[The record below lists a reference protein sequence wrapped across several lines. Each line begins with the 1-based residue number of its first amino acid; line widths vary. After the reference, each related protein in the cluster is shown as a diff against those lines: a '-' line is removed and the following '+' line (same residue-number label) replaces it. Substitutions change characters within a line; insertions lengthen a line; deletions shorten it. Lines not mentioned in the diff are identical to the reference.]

1 VSLTRNTVKGVL
13 AALCAGAAALP
24 LGACGRDEP
33 DLSNGKAMFVENCGS
48 CHELARAGTAGTQG
62 PSLDAAFQT
71 ALADGMD
78 RDTVQGIVHDQIL
91 HPRMGSIMPPGEEI
105 GVTGDDATDV
115 AAYVGYAAA
124 RGGDDEGALATAGLA
139 QAKSGEQ
146 IFTAAGCAGCHTFAP
161 AGSTGNI
168 GPNLDDLASAAGD
181 REPGTSAE
189 DYIRESL
196 TQPEAFLAEGF
207 GNAMPSYEGRLT
219 DEQIQALVDYLLQT
233 GGG

>member
-1 VSLTRNTVKGVL
+1 VSLTSNTVKGVA
-13 AALCAGAAALP
+13 AALCAAALALP
-24 LGACGRDEP
+24 LGACGRDEA
-33 DLSNGKAMFVENCGS
+33 DLTNGKATFVEKCGS
-48 CHELARAGTAGTQG
+48 CHELGRAGTAGTTG

-78 RDTVQGIVHDQIL
+78 RDTVQGIVNDQIL
-91 HPRMGSIMPPGEEI
+91 HPRRDSEMPPGSEI
-105 GVTGDDATDV
+105 GVTGDNARDV
-115 AAYVGYAAA
+115 AAYVGYAVA
-124 RGGDDEGALATAGLA
+124 RSGDDEGALATAGLA
-139 QAKSGEQ
+139 QARSGEQ

-161 AGSTGNI
+161 AGSNGNI
-168 GPNLDDLASAAGD
+168 GPSLDELAGAAGD
-181 REPGTSAE
+181 RQPGTSAE

-196 TQPEAFLAEGF
+196 TTPDAFLAEGF